1 MNIKTLF
8 DLRLYIKYMVSA
20 RCKMVVQTEI
30 EKLGIQCATVD
41 LGIIETLTDLSEEQL
56 EVLRGN
62 LSRVGLELLEDKK
75 RVLVVQMKD
84 AIIDLIYNSDEIPN
98 INYSEYLSEKLG
110 HDYTY
115 LSGIFSEAKG
125 ITVQQFI
132 ILKKTE
138 RLKELLANSEM
149 SLADIAYKLNYS
161 SVAHL
166 SNQFKKNTGLSPSNY
181 REMMMENRVS

>member
-1 MNIKTLF
+1 ML
-8 DLRLYIKYMVSA
+8 
-20 RCKMVVQTEI
+20 VQSEL
-30 EKLGIQCATVD
+30 EKLGVQCATVD
-41 LGIIETLTDLSEEQL
+41 LGIIETLSELSSEDM
-56 EVLRGN
+56 EVLRKN
-62 LSRVGLELLEDKK
+62 LSKSGLELLEDKK
-75 RVLVVQMKD
+75 RALVVQMKD
-84 AIIDLIYNSDEIPN
+84 AIIELICNSDEIPN
-98 INYSEYLSEKLG
+98 VNYSDYISEKLG

-138 RLKELLANSEM
+138 RVKELLAESEM
-149 SLADIAYKLNYS
+149 SLSDIAFKLNYS

-181 REMMMENRVS
+181 REMMETRTV

>member
-1 MNIKTLF
+1 M
-8 DLRLYIKYMVSA
+8 RLYIKYMVSA
-20 RCKMVVQTEI
+20 RCKMVVQTEL
-30 EKLGIQCATVD
+30 EKLGFQCATVE
-41 LGIIETLTDLSEEQL
+41 LGIIETLTDLTTEDLAQL
-56 EVLRGN
+56 REN

-75 RVLVVQMKD
+75 RLLVVQMKD
-84 AIIDLIYNSDEIPN
+84 AIIELIYHSEEIPN

-132 ILKKTE
+132 IMKKTE
-138 RLKELLANSEM
+138 RLKELLANTDM

-166 SNQFKKNTGLSPSNY
+166 SNQFKKNTGLSPSTY
-181 REMMMENRVS
+181 REMMMESRVS

>member
-1 MNIKTLF
+1 
-8 DLRLYIKYMVSA
+8 MVSS
-20 RCKMVVQTEI
+20 RCKTFVQAEI

-41 LGIIETLTDLSEEQL
+41 LGIIETLTELSNEEL
-56 EVLRGN
+56 ETLRIN
-62 LSRVGLELLEDKK
+62 LSKSGLELLEDKK
-75 RVLVVQMKD
+75 RVLVIQMKE
-84 AIIDLIYNSDEIPN
+84 AIIDLISNSDEIPN
-98 INYSEYLSEKLG
+98 VNYSEYLSEKLG

-132 ILKKTE
+132 IQKKTE
-138 RLKELLANSEM
+138 RVKELLAESDL
-149 SLADIAYKLNYS
+149 SLSDIAFKLNYS

-181 REMMMENRVS
+181 REMMEPKSA

>member
-1 MNIKTLF
+1 ML
-8 DLRLYIKYMVSA
+8 
-20 RCKMVVQTEI
+20 VQAEL

-41 LGIIETLTDLSEEQL
+41 LGIIETLTELSSEQM
-56 EVLRGN
+56 EVLRST
-62 LSRVGLELLEDKK
+62 LSRSGLELLEDKK
-75 RVLVVQMKD
+75 RALVVQIKD
-84 AIIDLIYNSDEIPN
+84 AIVELISNSDEIPN
-98 INYSEYLSEKLG
+98 VNYSEYLSNKLG
-110 HDYTY
+110 QDYTY

-138 RLKELLANSEM
+138 RVKELLAESNL
-149 SLADIAYKLNYS
+149 SLSDIAFKLNYS

-181 REMMMENRVS
+181 REMMEQKMA

>member
-1 MNIKTLF
+1 M
-8 DLRLYIKYMVSA
+8 RLYIKYMVSS
-20 RCKMVVQTEI
+20 RCKMLVLAEI

-41 LGIIETLTDLSEEQL
+41 LGIIETLTELSSEEM
-56 EVLRGN
+56 EVLRKN
-62 LSRVGLELLEDKK
+62 LSKLGLELLEDKK
-75 RVLVVQMKD
+75 RMLVVRMKNV
-84 AIIDLIYNSDEIPN
+84 IIELISNSDEIPTV
-98 INYSEYLSEKLG
+98 NYSEYLSEKLG
-110 HDYTY
+110 QDYAY

-138 RLKELLANSEM
+138 RVKELLTTSEM
-149 SLADIAYKLNYS
+149 SLSDIAFKLNYS

-181 REMMMENRVS
+181 REMMEVKTA